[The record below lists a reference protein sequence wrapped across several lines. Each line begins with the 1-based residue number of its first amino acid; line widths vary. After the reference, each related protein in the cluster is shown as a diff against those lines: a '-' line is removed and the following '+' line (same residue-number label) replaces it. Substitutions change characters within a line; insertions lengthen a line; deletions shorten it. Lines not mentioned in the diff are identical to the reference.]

1 MLFRSLARVLFI
13 LFSFVLSSFVRFDLY
28 ILKSR
33 FHCCLLLISFYV
45 CVEQQNAVSLSVTV
59 QTLEIGF
66 DEQNLIQLYD
76 LLYRYTSNFLL
87 NRMRVDAW
95 ISVQRVCIEMDAF
108 SLGSEKLQN
117 CSPVS
122 SLQIGVCYSHKYV
135 GWLKKRDWKCQAF
148 LIVFNHFQSISIFH

>member
-13 LFSFVLSSFVRFDLY
+13 LFSFALSSFVRFDLY

-76 LLYRYTSNFLL
+76 LLYTSNFLL
-87 NRMRVDAW
+87 NRMRVDA
-95 ISVQRVCIEMDAF
+95 
-108 SLGSEKLQN
+108 
-117 CSPVS
+117 
-122 SLQIGVCYSHKYV
+122 
-135 GWLKKRDWKCQAF
+135 
-148 LIVFNHFQSISIFH
+148 